1 MAHIEALKLARE
13 LADIQKNLGRSPRA
27 NEAFD
32 DVYDTLVYLFEQAND
47 FFDTGHFEQIVYQH
61 KQKEVEKRLMEKA
74 GWDG

>member
-13 LADIQKNLGRSPRA
+13 LADIQKHLGRSPRA

-47 FFDTGHFEQIVYQH
+47 FFDSEHFEQIVYMH
-61 KQKEVEKRLMEKA
+61 VNKA
-74 GWDG
+74 KKDG